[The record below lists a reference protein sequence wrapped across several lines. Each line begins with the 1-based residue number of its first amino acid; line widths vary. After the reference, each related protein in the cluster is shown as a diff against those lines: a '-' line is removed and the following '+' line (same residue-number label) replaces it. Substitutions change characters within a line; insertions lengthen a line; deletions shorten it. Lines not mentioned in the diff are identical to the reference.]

1 MKTFKSFITEAAKSP
16 NWYKSL
22 HRTQKGIF
30 YRGENPKTRT
40 SGAGLGALG
49 TGI

>member
-40 SGAGLGALG
+40 SGA
-49 TGI
+49 